1 MIPLT
6 PMTVSAVVCTLNSIT
21 GIEKCLD
28 SLRSAN
34 VGQIIVVDANSTDG
48 TTEIARLKADLVLR
62 DTGLGLG
69 AARNL
74 GIEQTTGDLI
84 LNMGSDNV
92 MPRGELEKMVHYLV
106 AGNYQGVSAQ
116 TRIVGDGYVS
126 HGLNVWRKG
135 RFSEG
140 ECAIIGTPTLFIG
153 NLLRTHPYNSTRR
166 FSDDSELCE
175 RWSKEFQA
183 QFAISDA
190 TCLEV
195 GKNSWSEVKIR
206 ARMYGSS
213 DNEVFTNGSSRG
225 WGIGRKAKSVA
236 HPLTADFI
244 MPIQNAGVGESL
256 KAIPFLGFFTLNRYT
271 AWATSAFKEARGHE
285 K

>member
-1 MIPLT
+1 M
-6 PMTVSAVVCTLNSIT
+6 NSIS

-34 VGQIIVVDANSTDG
+34 VGQIVVVDANSTDG
-48 TTEIARLKADLVLR
+48 TTEIAQLRADFVLN
-62 DTGLGLG
+62 DPGSGLG
-69 AARNL
+69 AARNIGIARTL
-74 GIEQTTGDLI
+74 GNLI

-92 MPRGELEKMVHYLV
+92 MPSGELEKMIAYLES
-106 AGNYQGVSAQ
+106 GRYQGVSAQ
-116 TRIVGDGYVS
+116 TCVVGNGYVA

-140 ECAIIGTPTLFIG
+140 ERAVIGTPTLFVG
-153 NLLRTHPYNSTRR
+153 NLLRNHPYDSERR

-183 QFAISDA
+183 KFAISDA

-195 GKNSWSEVKIR
+195 GKNSWSEAKIR
-206 ARMYGSS
+206 ARMYGVS
-213 DNEVFTNGSSRG
+213 DNEVFTSGSSQG
-225 WGIGRKAKSVA
+225 WGIGRKAKSIA

-244 MPIQNAGVGESL
+244 MPIQKADVGESL
-256 KAIPFLGFFTLNRYT
+256 KAIPFLGFFTLNRYA
-271 AWATSAFKEARGHE
+271 AWATSAFKEVRGHG